1 MISLSR
7 LLKHAQVAQ
16 SSHMKKI
23 SFPNEFHA
31 SRNAR
36 HQNEQSFSSKQTDA
50 AAEAEQLKQAM
61 LADAQQHAEMI
72 VEQAKQEAENI
83 ISQAK
88 AEAEAWFVQKRE
100 EDQQLE
106 NEAKQRG
113 FQEGYRE
120 GAEKA
125 EREMQ
130 EKYAAMIEEAA
141 AVLHRAQEEK
151 QRRIAESESF
161 LVELSCDIAEKIIGK
176 QLTLESAWKKD
187 LVKQM
192 LSRKREQGL
201 ITLCVSPKSYSFM
214 QDAREELRL
223 VLGPNSDLQVIPDL
237 TVKDDGCIIR
247 SEYGSIDA
255 RIDTQLQEIKQKL
268 LQAAQDS
275 EAYYNEQHVSGK

>member
-1 MISLSR
+1 
-7 LLKHAQVAQ
+7 
-16 SSHMKKI
+16 
-23 SFPNEFHA
+23 
-31 SRNAR
+31 
-36 HQNEQSFSSKQTDA
+36 
-50 AAEAEQLKQAM
+50 
-61 LADAQQHAEMI
+61 
-72 VEQAKQEAENI
+72 
-83 ISQAK
+83 
-88 AEAEAWFVQKRE
+88 
-100 EDQQLE
+100 
-106 NEAKQRG
+106 
-113 FQEGYRE
+113 
-120 GAEKA
+120 
-125 EREMQ
+125 
-130 EKYAAMIEEAA
+130 MIEEAA